1 MRPVDSIPAPCGH
14 HCTVPHSPPRSAIR
28 SSETSST
35 YLASLRPALVAAAVV
50 TLARVVYSIWLCP
63 YDLVEDEAQYWLW
76 SRHLDWSYY
85 SKGPGVA
92 WAIALSTGL
101 FGDAEWAVRLPA
113 AISGFVAM
121 LAAAGLVRDAAA
133 FAGADGRGAS
143 RAALWGM
150 GAFALAPVFQMTSL
164 LMTIDGPLVACW
176 LCAAWAAWRAL
187 MERSRMA
194 WLALGLAVAIGFVFK
209 YTMLLA
215 VPGVLV
221 FALLWRATL
230 RPAPAWRGWAMG
242 GLGAAMLGLVP
253 VLVWNAQNDWS
264 TLRHL
269 LGHLGMSGGDMPV
282 AAGPR
287 KWSPWWVF
295 ELAGAQLGMAG
306 PGLVLGVV
314 AAAVGRRALGA
325 GASFLLWFAA
335 PILVF
340 YLCVALF
347 AEPEGNWPIAGAT
360 TLLALGGWWA
370 STLVAGRDRAARALW
385 TLALVYGLCAAP
397 VLLRADLAAR
407 GATRIKEL
415 GPVSKLAERLGARPG
430 PVRTGRLIG
439 ARTMGAHASRVLAEL
454 DAQQR
459 GGAFV
464 IADHYG
470 RASQLSYYLD
480 GRPTVYCAS
489 TLMGGRRSQFDL
501 WPHTNLND
509 PALRGR
515 DALLLSNDKPWTLD
529 AWRAMFDSVEPASE
543 SGRLEGE
550 HKRDRV
556 AYVGRGF
563 RGPVP
568 RDLGPAPRQQEPAP

>member
-1 MRPVDSIPAPCGH
+1 MI
-14 HCTVPHSPPRSAIR
+14 
-28 SSETSST
+28 
-35 YLASLRPALVAAAVV
+35 VAAVL
-50 TLARVVYSIWLCP
+50 TLARIIYSIWFCP

-76 SRHLDWSYY
+76 SQHPDWSFY

-92 WAIALSTGL
+92 WAIALSTEL

-113 AISGFVAM
+113 VLSGFVAM
-121 LAAAGLVRDAAA
+121 VAAAGLVRDAAV
-133 FAGADGRGAS
+133 FAGADGRSAG
-143 RAALWGM
+143 RAALWAM

-187 MERSRMA
+187 MQGSRAA
-194 WLALGLAVAIGFVFK
+194 WIVLGLAVAVGFIFK

-215 VPGVLV
+215 IPGVVV
-221 FALLWRATL
+221 FAVLWRSRL
-230 RPAPAWRGWAMG
+230 RLAPAWRGWAAG
-242 GLGAAMLGLVP
+242 AIAAAMLGLVP

-282 AAGPR
+282 ATGPR

-295 ELAGAQLGMAG
+295 ELSGAQLGMAG
-306 PGLVLGVV
+306 PGLALGVLS
-314 AAAVGRRALGA
+314 AMTARRALGA
-325 GASFLLWFAA
+325 GASLLLWFAA
-335 PILVF
+335 PILAF

-370 STLVAGRDRAARALW
+370 STAAAERGRAARALW
-385 TLALVYGLCAAP
+385 MLALVYGLCAAP

-415 GPVSKLAERLGARPG
+415 GPISRLAERLGARPG

-439 ARTMGAHASRVLAEL
+439 ARQMAAHASRILAEL
-454 DAQQR
+454 RSQR
-459 GGAFV
+459 AGAFV

-470 RASQLSYYLD
+470 RASQLTYYLD

-489 TLMGGRRSQFDL
+489 ALMGGRRSQFDL
-501 WPHTNLND
+501 WPHTSLSD

-515 DALLLSNDKPWTLD
+515 DALLFSNDRPWTLD
-529 AWRAMFDSVEPASE
+529 AWRAMFDSVEPATE
-543 SGRLEGE
+543 GGKLEGE

-556 AYVGRGF
+556 AYIGRGF

-568 RDLGPAPRQQEPAP
+568 RDLGPTPVGPEPGP